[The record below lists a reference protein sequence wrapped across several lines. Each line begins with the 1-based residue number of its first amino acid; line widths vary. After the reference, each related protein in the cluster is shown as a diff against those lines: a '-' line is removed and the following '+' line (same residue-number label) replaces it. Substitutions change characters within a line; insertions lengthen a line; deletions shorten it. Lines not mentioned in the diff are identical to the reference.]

1 MVIKGLR
8 LAPLPAAIRPTQAD
22 HAPKA
27 PDARPA
33 PPVPVQ
39 AQVPVQA
46 PVPVQAQANPARRD
60 DGAIGVFGPPGP
72 WRVSRGEADRIKAV
86 GASDSLRGDPRR

>member
-39 AQVPVQA
+39 A
-46 PVPVQAQANPARRD
+46 PVPVQVQANPARRD
-60 DGAIGVFGPPGP
+60 DGAIGAFGPPGP